1 MPYTVEITLA
11 DLPSSENG
19 LPIYPLPETFDTLAD
34 AKEAAADHIAKLGR
48 PPSTVMFTVMDRDG
62 VTVATGDNGAT

>member
-11 DLPSSENG
+11 DSPSHEDG
-19 LPIYPLPETFDTLAD
+19 LPIYPLPKTFDTLAD
-34 AKEAAADHIAKLGR
+34 AKEAAASHIAKLGR

-62 VTVATGDNGAT
+62 VTVATGDDSVT

>member
-11 DLPSSENG
+11 DPPSSEDG
-19 LPIYPLPETFDTLAD
+19 LPIYALPESFDTCAD

-62 VTVATGDNGAT
+62 VTVATGDDSAT